1 MIKITV
7 DGTPAPQ
14 GNHRVNKHGAI
25 YETSKA
31 VGPWREAIRAETQR
45 ACDVPLA
52 GPVEV
57 KVVFRLTR
65 PKSHYRTGRN
75 AHLVKDGAPRYPDGK
90 PDEDKLKRAVNDGLT
105 AGGAFWDDGQI
116 VHSDVWKIYAAPGQ
130 KPGADITVTEIT
142 D

>member
-7 DGTPAPQ
+7 NGTPAPQ
-14 GNHRVNKHGAI
+14 GNHRVNAHGHI
-25 YETSKA
+25 YEANKA

-45 ACDVPLA
+45 ACEVPMA

-57 KVVFRLTR
+57 TVVFRLRR

-75 AHLVKDGAPRYPDGK
+75 AHLLRAGAPRYPDGK

-105 AGGAFWDDGQI
+105 AGGAFWDDAQI
-116 VHSDVWKIYAAPGQ
+116 VHSDVWKVWADDAQ
-130 KPGADITVTEIT
+130 PGADIVVTEMSE
-142 D
+142 

>member
-1 MIKITV
+1 MITITV
-7 DGTPAPQ
+7 DGKPATQ
-14 GNHRVNKHGAI
+14 GNHRVNKYGAI

-31 VGPWREAIRAETQR
+31 IGPWREAIRAETQR
-45 ACDVPLA
+45 ACDMPLA
-52 GPVEV
+52 GPIEV
-57 KVVFRLTR
+57 KVVFRLIR

-105 AGGAFWDDGQI
+105 AGGAFWDDAQI
-116 VHSDVWKIYAAPGQ
+116 VHSDVWKVYAGPGE
-130 KPGADITVTEIT
+130 KPGVDITVTEII